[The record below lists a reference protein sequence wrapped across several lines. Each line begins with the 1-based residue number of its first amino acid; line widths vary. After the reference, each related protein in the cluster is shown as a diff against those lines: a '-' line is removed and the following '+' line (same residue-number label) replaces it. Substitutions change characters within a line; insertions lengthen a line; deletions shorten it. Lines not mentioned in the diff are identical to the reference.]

1 MFGGNWCGDIDSNGT
16 ADDTTMSGDD
26 KNESCQFL
34 VNKFHIFYFVIS

>member
-1 MFGGNWCGDIDSNGT
+1 MFGRNWCGDDNIDSNGS

-34 VNKFHIFYFVIS
+34 VNFHKFY